1 MKILHTADWHTG
13 RTLHGINRTP
23 EIREVLQ
30 EIIEI
35 AKTEA
40 VDLVLVAGDIYD
52 KRNPPA
58 DAEAAVYEFFLELAK
73 AKIPSVVI
81 AGNHDSPDR
90 LDAVASLLKLS
101 NVTVIG
107 QPKLSKQGGVFDLN
121 IANQRVRIAAL
132 PFVSERRIV
141 KVAELL
147 NEDMGAWL
155 EKYQTGMRKLV
166 NNLTRGFSD
175 EQINLLMM
183 HTTMNGSALANS
195 EYQFHCTETY
205 SLSSDI
211 FPTETNY
218 VALGHIHK
226 AQPILDYPPS
236 AAHYSGSVLQLDFGE
251 QSSAKYVYIATV
263 EAAKPTELKEIK
275 LSAGKSLKNI
285 KANLDSLEH
294 KEFEISDFD
303 GWVKLKLEL
312 EHPQPGLKDRIKR
325 NHANILVIETEIAN
339 YQSEQ
344 QRESIDLE
352 KMSLFEA
359 YQAYYNEKH
368 GKKIPANIATAFKE
382 LYQADFEG
390 KL

>member
-73 AKIPSVVI
+73 AKIPSVLI

-101 NVTVIG
+101 NVTVVG
-107 QPKLSKQGGVFDLN
+107 HPKLSKQGGVFDLN
-121 IANQRVRIAAL
+121 IANQTVRIAAL

-166 NNLTRGFSD
+166 NNLTRGFSS

-211 FPTETNY
+211 FPEETNY

-226 AQPILDYPPS
+226 AQPILDYPPN

-251 QSSAKYVYIATV
+251 QASPKYVYIATL
-263 EAAKPTELKEIK
+263 EAAKPTVLKEIK
-275 LSAGKSLKNI
+275 LSSGKKLKNI
-285 KANLDSLEH
+285 KADLDSLEH

-303 GWVKLKLEL
+303 GWVKLKLKL

-339 YQSEQ
+339 YASEQ
-344 QRESIDLE
+344 QKETIDLE
-352 KMSLFEA
+352 KLSLFEA
-359 YQAYYNEKH
+359 YQAYYQEKH
-368 GKKIPANIATAFKE
+368 GKIIPKNIETAFKE
-382 LYQADFEG
+382 LYEADFEG
-390 KL
+390 RL